1 MKKYLLP
8 PRLHCPSGYL
18 KPTLFAYSPNL
29 KAELNIKCNI
39 ALVFIH
45 FQLAVIFLVNIV
57 FFVY

>member
-39 ALVFIH
+39 ALV
-45 FQLAVIFLVNIV
+45 LYIFNLLS
-57 FFVY
+57 FFL